1 VNVAGAPSA
10 AAPIAASCSLL
21 VPPETAMRRLASIVL
36 SAGLLVFN
44 SATGAADV
52 PDAATSKAI
61 SPADTQGARAAI
73 QAQLKVFAA
82 DDAQRA
88 FSFATPQLRQMFG
101 TPENF
106 IAMVRRGYPVV
117 YRPAS
122 VAFLKPERDG
132 EALVQAVHMTDA
144 DGVLWLALYHLERQ
158 PDKSW
163 RIGGCQVVEAKGQVT

>member
-1 VNVAGAPSA
+1 
-10 AAPIAASCSLL
+10 
-21 VPPETAMRRLASIVL
+21 MRHLASIVL
-36 SAGLLVFN
+36 SVGLLVFN
-44 SATGAADV
+44 SPARAADV
-52 PDAATSKAI
+52 PGAAVSPSI
-61 SPADTQGARAAI
+61 SPTVSQADTQGARAAI
-73 QAQLKVFAA
+73 QAQLKAFAA

-163 RIGGCQVVEAKGQVT
+163 RISGCQVVEAKGQVT